1 MKTSFVFRRAIQAL
15 LPATLLLAACSKS
28 DTPAPAPVVV
38 DNGKIVFVNAA
49 SHIPGATLKFNIENS
64 EKASLTYGSNSSY
77 QTVQTGSRVVVVNS
91 GTQTVLTQPAAT
103 IDKDKNYTFVA
114 TSATSSA
121 VVGGQFFTDDLTS
134 PTDPAKARIRI
145 INVAQ
150 VVVNPIR
157 LSQITTTAGGP
168 VVVNIVGN
176 TASNSAS
183 AFTDFTPGDYA
194 LSILDNNNVA
204 KAQLGSGT
212 GAGTGTKLFQ
222 AGKLY
227 TVIVS
232 GTADSADPAQT
243 LKAFLIQNN

>member
-1 MKTSFVFRRAIQAL
+1 MNLSAYFRRATLAV
-15 LPATLLLAACSKS
+15 LPATMLLAACSKT
-28 DTPAPAPVVV
+28 DTPVTPPPAV
-38 DNGKIVFVNAA
+38 DTGKVNFVNAA
-49 SHIPGATLKFNIENS
+49 SHIPGATLKFSVENS
-64 EKASLTYGSNSSY
+64 EKASLTYGSNSGY
-77 QTVQTGSRVVVVNS
+77 QGVQTGSRVVVVNS
-91 GTQTVLTQPAAT
+91 GTQVVLTQPAAT
-103 IDKDKNYTFVA
+103 IDKDRNYTFVA
-114 TSATSSA
+114 TSAASSA
-121 VVGGQFFTDDLTS
+121 VVGGQFFSDDLTP
-134 PTDPAKARIRI
+134 PTDATKARIRI

-150 VVVNPIR
+150 AVTNPIR
-157 LSQITTTAGGP
+157 LSQVTTTAGGP
-168 VVVNIVGN
+168 VVVTIVGN
-176 TASNSAS
+176 TAGNSAS

-194 LSILDNNNVA
+194 LSILDNTGTA